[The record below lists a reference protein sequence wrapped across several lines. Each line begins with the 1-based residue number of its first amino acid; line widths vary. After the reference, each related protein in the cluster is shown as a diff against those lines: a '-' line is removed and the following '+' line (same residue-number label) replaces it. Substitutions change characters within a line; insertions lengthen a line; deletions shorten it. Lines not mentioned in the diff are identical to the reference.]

1 MDKKYNLHEV
11 IEIMNKNP
19 SVKFKRFGDE
29 DFSIEKGNYGDIMM
43 RLHDIVRPLPIFLY
57 LHDFWLKM
65 EE

>member
-1 MDKKYNLHEV
+1 MDKKHNLYEA

-29 DFSIEKGNYGDIMM
+29 DFIIERGSYGDVMM
-43 RLHDIVRPLPIFLY
+43 RLGNIVRPLPIFLY